1 MRGQRKSVGLP
12 IQLNNAVNMVW
23 YIKKLAFASGDL
35 QPTIYS
41 QNHWCGSDVHVEW
54 KFLAKHFCYCALN
67 CVFKTRFQDLKS
79 QCLGVLDLFSEL
91 RLIFLKMRKT
101 NNLVTYQNCQSGKKV
116 QKINISKLS
125 RKRANWNSKIE
136 YYTRYQNAYIFLT
149 FLKA

>member
-41 QNHWCGSDVHVEW
+41 QNHWCGCDVHVEW

-67 CVFKTRFQDLKS
+67 CVFKTRFQDLNTT
-79 QCLGVLDLFSEL
+79 
-91 RLIFLKMRKT
+91 T
-101 NNLVTYQNCQSGKKV
+101 NNYHTQLD
-116 QKINISKLS
+116 INSVRELSAVIREIKEISIARIFPHHN
-125 RKRANWNSKIE
+125 RKN
-136 YYTRYQNAYIFLT
+136 YIFSWTNDKYALPMH
-149 FLKA
+149 F